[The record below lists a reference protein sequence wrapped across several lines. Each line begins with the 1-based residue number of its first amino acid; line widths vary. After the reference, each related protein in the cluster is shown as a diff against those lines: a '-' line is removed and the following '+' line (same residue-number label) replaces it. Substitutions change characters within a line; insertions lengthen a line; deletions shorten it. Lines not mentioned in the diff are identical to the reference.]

1 MSLDSTK
8 QKNILISILK
18 EIYSHPELGPVLGF
32 KGGTA
37 GILFYNLDRFSTDLD
52 FDLLNWEKR
61 DSVFTAMR
69 ALLKPFGEI
78 KLAERNGYRLTFLLA
93 CDEMDPNSQTIK
105 VEINRW
111 DFGSRFVIQPYL
123 GIPINVM
130 IPEDML
136 ANKLVAMTERMG
148 KANRDLYDAW
158 FFLSHGWKVNAEIV
172 EKRTGLKLKEFLSK
186 CRESVT
192 AVNNRDILTGMS
204 ELTDKSQETWIR
216 NNLKSELVYQLN
228 VYLETMIKE

>member
-1 MSLDSTK
+1 MSLDSAQ

-37 GILFYNLDRFSTDLD
+37 GILFYNLDRFSADLD
-52 FDLLNWEKR
+52 FDLLVWQKADYVYTEIRK
-61 DSVFTAMR
+61 
-69 ALLKPFGEI
+69 LLKQFGKI

-93 CDEMDPNSQTIK
+93 YDEMVPNSQTIK

-111 DFGSRFVIQPYL
+111 EFGSRFVIQPDL

-136 ANKLVAMTERMG
+136 ANKLVAMTERLG

-172 EKRTGLKLKEFLSK
+172 EKRTGLKLKKFLAK

-192 AVNNRDILTGMS
+192 TINNRDILTGMG
-204 ELTDKSQETWIR
+204 ELTSEKQQAWIIK
-216 NNLKSELVYQLN
+216 NLKSELVFQLN
-228 VYLETMIKE
+228 LYLETMSQG

>member
-1 MSLDSTK
+1 LSLDSTK

-37 GILFYNLDRFSTDLD
+37 GILFYNLDRFSADLD

-61 DSVFTAMR
+61 GVVFTAMR
-69 ALLKPFGEI
+69 ALLKPFGKI

-93 CDEMDPNSQTIK
+93 YDEMDPNSQTIK

-111 DFGSRFVIQPYL
+111 EFGSRFDIQSSL
-123 GIPINVM
+123 GIPMNVM

-136 ANKLVAMTERMG
+136 ANKLVAMSERMG

-158 FFLSHGWKVNAEIV
+158 FFLSHGWQVNAEIV
-172 EKRTGLKLKEFLSK
+172 ERRTGLKLNRFLEK
-186 CRESVT
+186 CRESVA
-192 AVNNRDILTGMS
+192 AVNTRNILSGMG
-204 ELTDKSQETWIR
+204 ELTNEKQEAWIK

-228 VYLETMIKE
+228 MYLETMTKV